1 MVGTMGHAKLVE
13 RANKI
18 WGKEKWEEKWGLGFR
33 V

>member
-18 WGKEKWEEKWGLGFR
+18 WGKEKWGLGFR